1 MHKSASMIDI
11 KGALSNHNNNN
22 VNETSTAKS
31 TPSPSTSTPSTT
43 RSSFHLKT
51 HRYFTQL
58 IPSEF
63 QVVHLG
69 VFLTIL
75 LAIFSAFLMYRIQ
88 DIEFRANSL
97 HPPDL
102 KLVGFCVAYSQ
113 FCYFDSLLLPNLS
126 GS

>member
-1 MHKSASMIDI
+1 MHKSASMVDI
-11 KGALSNHNNNN
+11 KGALANHNNNN
-22 VNETSTAKS
+22 NNNIINETSTAKS

-43 RSSFHLKT
+43 RSSFHFST

-69 VFLTIL
+69 VFLAVV

-88 DIEFRANSL
+88 DIEYRTSSL

-102 KLVGFCVAYSQ
+102 KWVSTYKIFIKDKVLKLNQ
-113 FCYFDSLLLPNLS
+113 
-126 GS
+126 